1 MPLHPPFP
9 NNRISKSPNIPSAL
23 KTLLIL
29 VDGMRPD
36 AIEKLNHPVL
46 AKLKAHSRYTLKAQT
61 VMPSVTLPCHMS
73 LFHGVDPGRHGTT
86 TNVYAPQVRPVNGLC
101 EVLDAAGQRC
111 AFFYTW
117 PELRDLVRPGSLI
130 YQENIRAGWYPPEEP
145 RNGRTTYEESGPI
158 LTDHAL
164 AYAAEN
170 KPEFIFL
177 YLGWPDE
184 AGHSCGWMSDEYLRA
199 VRLSLDCIEKALN
212 TVGDEYALVVTADHG
227 GHDRMHGCDIPE
239 DMTIPVFV
247 HHPSFESYELPSAS
261 IIDLTKTIAAL
272 NGVAPDPVWEGKSL
286 V

>member
-1 MPLHPPFP
+1 M
-9 NNRISKSPNIPSAL
+9 
-23 KTLLIL
+23 KTFLIL

-36 AIEKLNHPVL
+36 AVEKLNHPVVE
-46 AKLKAHSRYTLKAQT
+46 KLKKHSLYTFKAQT

-73 LFHGVDPGRHGTT
+73 LFHGVEPGRHGIT
-86 TNVYAPQVRPVNGLC
+86 TNTYVPQMRPVKGLC
-101 EVLDAAGQRC
+101 EVLRAAGQRC
-111 AFFYTW
+111 VFFYTW

-130 YQENIRAGWYPPEEP
+130 YQENIRADWFPPEEP
-145 RNGRTTYEESGPI
+145 SNGRRKYEEIDPI
-158 LTDHAL
+158 ITDHAL
-164 AYAAEN
+164 AYAAEF

-177 YLGWPDE
+177 YFGWPDS
-184 AGHSCGWMSDEYLRA
+184 AGHGCGWMSDEYLRS
-199 VRLSLDCIEKALN
+199 VRLSLDRIEKVLD

-247 HHPSFESYELPSAS
+247 HHPSFEPRELDSAR

-272 NGVAPDPVWEGKSL
+272 NGVAPDPEWEGKSL